1 MFAGAGLETAT
12 AGMQTPSKVLSR
24 KCSVSQDSNVSAL
37 TLIQMAWP
45 TRIRIM
51 SIRLDSLWQLIYL

>member
-24 KCSVSQDSNVSAL
+24 RCSVSQDSNVSAL
-37 TLIQMAWP
+37 TF
-45 TRIRIM
+45 
-51 SIRLDSLWQLIYL
+51 